1 MRPAR
6 IVTVVVAIAVVV
18 GAAVLAKGGGSN
30 DSGKPQAAQSPKGA
44 LTLNFVVSPEK
55 EALLRPLVGQF
66 NASGAQAGGKHVFV
80 AMRAQNSGDTENA
93 LRKGTTQPDVWSPA
107 GSFWGRLL

>member
-6 IVTVVVAIAVVV
+6 ILTVVVAIAVVV
-18 GAAVLAKGGGSN
+18 GAAVLAKGGGSK
-30 DSGKPQAAQSPKGA
+30 DPGKQQAAQSAKGA
-44 LTLNFVVSPEK
+44 LTLSFVVSPEK
-55 EALLRPLVGQF
+55 EALLKPLVAQF
-66 NASGAQAGGKHVFV
+66 NASGAQAAGKRVFV

-93 LRKGTTQPDVWSPA
+93 LRKATGQPDVWSPA